1 MVLSYVEISFELP
14 LKDIRRAE
22 KDTPEGRKILSELRE
37 ECRDKYF
44 PKNTESASDKDQSL
58 ADLEYGVEY
67 PTSPHS

>member
-1 MVLSYVEISFELP
+1 MLYVKFSENRW
-14 LKDIRRAE
+14 KDIQRAE
-22 KDTPEGRKILSELRE
+22 KNTPEGIKIHSELRE

-44 PKNTESASDKDQSL
+44 PKKTGSESDEDQSL

>member
-1 MVLSYVEISFELP
+1 MLYVKFP
-14 LKDIRRAE
+14 KNRWKDIQRAE
-22 KDTPEGRKILSELRE
+22 KNTPEGIKILSELRE

-44 PKNTESASDKDQSL
+44 PKKTGSESDEDQSL